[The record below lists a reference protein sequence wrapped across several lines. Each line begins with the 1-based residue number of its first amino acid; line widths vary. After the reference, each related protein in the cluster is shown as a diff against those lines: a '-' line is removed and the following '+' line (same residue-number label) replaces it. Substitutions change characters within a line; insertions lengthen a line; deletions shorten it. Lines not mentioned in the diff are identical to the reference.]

1 MVAKKRSRTI
11 SDAPVSNELQAV
23 LSSIREAKG
32 DGTVAIGSTRLQPK
46 RIPTGIFSL
55 DMALLGGV
63 PYNRTTMGYGKKHSG
78 KTTAILKLIA
88 NMQRYYPDETAVF
101 VDVEETWDA
110 VWACKL
116 GVNTDKVLVVS
127 PDTGEDAVD
136 ATVALVHAKE
146 VGLVVVDSLA
156 ALVPYKEVEGSA
168 EDEAIVGLQSKLIT
182 RMMRRITAA
191 QIKERKREHYVSF
204 VVTNQYRAKIG
215 GWSPTGEALQLPG
228 GHALTHF
235 TTVEIHFKNKENIK
249 KDAEG
254 QESLAFND
262 HAFRVDKNK
271 CNAGIRTG
279 DYVMHRR
286 SDPATG
292 LGEGDIDN
300 LPTMFAHAKRLGW
313 LTGGGRA
320 GLTLSFG
327 DVEQHYANTAEA
339 TLAVYQSPAIYNAL
353 YWQLI
358 ANQADSLGM
367 PDYFIEHLLGF
378 INA

>member
-1 MVAKKRSRTI
+1 MVAKRRVRTI

-23 LSSIREAKG
+23 IDSIRSAKG
-32 DGTVAIGSTRLQPK
+32 DNTITRGSSRRQPL
-46 RIPTGIFSL
+46 RIPTGIYPL
-55 DMALLGGV
+55 DYSLLGGI
-63 PYNRTTMGYGKKHSG
+63 PYNRTTMVYGKKHSG
-78 KTTAILKLIA
+78 KTTATLKTVA
-88 NMQRYYPDETAVF
+88 NMQRYYPQERAVV
-101 VDVEETWDA
+101 VDTEETWDE
-110 VWACKL
+110 VWARKL
-116 GVNTDKVLVVS
+116 GVNTDLVYVIS

-136 ATVALVHAKE
+136 AAVSLVHARE

-182 RMMRRITAA
+182 RMMRRVTAA
-191 QIKERKREHYVSF
+191 QIKERKRDHYVSF

-235 TTVEIHFKNKENIK
+235 TTAEIHFKNKENIK
-249 KDAEG
+249 KDGEG
-254 QESLAFND
+254 EESLAYNE

-271 CNAGIRTG
+271 CNAGTRTG
-279 DYVMHRR
+279 DYVMMRR
-286 SDPATG
+286 DDPATG

-300 LPTMFAHAKRLGW
+300 APTMFAHAKRLGW

-327 DVEQHYANTAEA
+327 DVERHYDNTAQA
-339 TLAVYQSPAIYNAL
+339 TSGLYAEPEVYNAL

-358 ANQADSLGM
+358 ANQAGNLGM
-367 PDYFIEHLLGF
+367 PDDFIEHLLGF